1 MQLIH
6 LASRLYGVPLLIAR
20 SKLDVILSVLGSRI
34 GQVQSLIPETTVQ
47 NLQNPRNTVALLSS
61 ERHIAVIPIYG
72 TLVRRSMGLEAASGL
87 LSYAEIATRLDTAM
101 SDPQIQG
108 ILLDIDSSGGE
119 AGGVFE
125 LAQQIRL
132 ASQVKPIWAHANDS
146 AYSAAYAL
154 AAAASRL
161 TLSATA
167 GVGSIGVIALHV
179 DQSLKDAQDGLKYTA
194 LYAGHHKNDFTPHAP
209 LSPHAASA
217 LQAEVERVYSLF
229 IHQMATLRALDS
241 EAIRATE
248 AGLYFGQDAV
258 AAGLAD
264 AVLSFDQLL
273 IDFANSLSA
282 TQKLSPPRAV
292 ISPSTLAQQE
302 HVMDGLETPIPQL
315 AAAPVMTTPA
325 SAAAIPIQTTIVTP
339 VTAPLSPPPPTA
351 ALPVE
356 SSDAQAIA
364 ELCLIAGTSNRT
376 VEFLAAGMSE
386 AQVRHILLDARA
398 EQPEI
403 SSRISADTGIS
414 SPVESSAIVNA
425 VKKLIHRE

>member
-1 MQLIH
+1 MMQLIH

-61 ERHIAVIPIYG
+61 ERHIAIIPIYG

-87 LSYAEIATRLDTAM
+87 LSYAEIAARLDAAM

-217 LQAEVERVYSLF
+217 LQAEVERIYSLF
-229 IHQMATLRALDS
+229 IHQMATMRALDS

-273 IDFANSLSA
+273 IDFKNSLSA
-282 TQKLSPPRAV
+282 TQKLSPPRASLV

-315 AAAPVMTTPA
+315 SAAPVMTPLSPSPP
-325 SAAAIPIQTTIVTP
+325 SAAATPTQPTVAIPIV
-339 VTAPLSPPPPTA
+339 S
-351 ALPVE
+351 E
-356 SSDAQAIA
+356 AQAIA
-364 ELCLIAGTSNRT
+364 ELCLIAGVSTRT

>member
-34 GQVQSLIPETTVQ
+34 GQVQSLIPETTAQ
-47 NLQNPRNTVALLSS
+47 NLQNPRNMVALLSS
-61 ERHIAVIPIYG
+61 ERHIAIIPIYG

-87 LSYAEIATRLDTAM
+87 LSYAEIAARLDAAM

-217 LQAEVERVYSLF
+217 LQAEVERIYSLF
-229 IHQMATLRALDS
+229 IHQMATMRALDS
-241 EAIRATE
+241 EVIRATE

-273 IDFANSLSA
+273 IDFENSLSA
-282 TQKLSPPRAV
+282 TQKLSNPRALSV
-292 ISPSTLAQQE
+292 ISPSNLAQQE
-302 HVMDGLETPIPQL
+302 HVMDGIEETL
-315 AAAPVMTTPA
+315 TPPTA
-325 SAAAIPIQTTIVTP
+325 TP
-339 VTAPLSPPPPTA
+339 KMSPPTPPPTSNVPPLTPPA
-351 ALPVE
+351 PATTVPSE
-356 SSDAQAIA
+356 AQAIA
-364 ELCLIAGTSNRT
+364 ELCLIAGASTRT

-403 SSRISADTGIS
+403 SSRISADAGTS